1 MATSNKVDELLKM
14 IEDNKKIIEENNEM
28 IEELRNPDYAYCV
41 DCDNIITTEKKDDN
55 AVWISGEIWV
65 CGKCM
70 KHKISEGW

>member
-1 MATSNKVDELLKM
+1 MATSNKVDYLIKLVEFIKSV
-14 IEDNKKIIEENNEM
+14 EEEK
-28 IEELRNPDYAYCV
+28 ERNPDYAYCV

-55 AVWISGEIWV
+55 AVWVYGEIWV